1 MIREPIQNRAKTFY
15 CFLIAIA
22 VLCAVDIVLLLYRI
36 MIRHWGV
43 GIVPLNEAVYISDLH
58 YSILKL
64 GLAVLLIFLATISA
78 RKNSRF
84 IFWSTAFFLLVYCLT
99 VAWELWWMLSA
110 FKDVIII
117 IPWQ

>member
-15 CFLIAIA
+15 FFLIAIA
-22 VLCAVDIVLLLYRI
+22 VLCVVDIGLLLYRI
-36 MIRHWGV
+36 MIHYWGV
-43 GIVPLNEAVYISDLH
+43 GIVPLNEAGYILDLH

-64 GLAVLLIFLATISA
+64 GLAALLILLAALSA

-84 IFWSTAFFLLVYCLT
+84 IFWSTAVFLLVYCLT

-110 FKDVIII
+110 FKDVFII